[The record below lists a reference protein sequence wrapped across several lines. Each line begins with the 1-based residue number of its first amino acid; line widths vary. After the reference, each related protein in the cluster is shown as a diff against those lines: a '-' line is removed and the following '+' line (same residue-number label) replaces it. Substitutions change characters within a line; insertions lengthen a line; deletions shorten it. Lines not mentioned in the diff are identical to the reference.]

1 METLQLLASGVLP
14 LFCLAVGDVGQYA
27 SQAFCHQD
35 VAADGAYSSPVHQQN
50 DFVSLDLEQ
59 ICSGLNCGL
68 SLNRCIS
75 LQSLPLHG
83 ICPSVLTSALACCSQ
98 APSLSR

>member
-1 METLQLLASGVLP
+1 MRGLLVSQIQRGPERAVETLQLLASGVLP

-35 VAADGAYSSPVHQQN
+35 VAADGAYSYTLHRQN

-59 ICSGLNCGL
+59 ICSF
-68 SLNRCIS
+68 
-75 LQSLPLHG
+75 
-83 ICPSVLTSALACCSQ
+83 A
-98 APSLSR
+98 

>member
-35 VAADGAYSSPVHQQN
+35 VAADGAYTRYTLHRQN
-50 DFVSLDLEQ
+50 DFVSLDLEH
-59 ICSGLNCGL
+59 ICSF
-68 SLNRCIS
+68 
-75 LQSLPLHG
+75 
-83 ICPSVLTSALACCSQ
+83 A
-98 APSLSR
+98 